1 MIEIY
6 LNVAPAIVTVEIVA
20 SAIWIYWLWPHGQ
33 FRE

>member
-6 LNVAPAIVTVEIVA
+6 VTYAPVITVVEIVA
-20 SAIWIYWLWPHGQ
+20 SAIWLYWLWPHGQ